1 MRRVFIS
8 YSYHDQKYA
17 EELREALAK
26 LEIGGGLDPI
36 KSQGIVLQSIREGLD
51 AADVVVVLLSQQA
64 LDSVGVN
71 FELGAAQALGKK
83 IVPIELA
90 DINLDR
96 LDFIEWDPD
105 FLDARK
111 LSPSEM
117 ARQIEELVTE
127 S

>member
-8 YSYHDQKYA
+8 HTHDDHKYA

-26 LEIGGGLDPI
+26 LEIGGGLDPV

-51 AADVVVVLLSQQA
+51 AADVVVVLLSQRS
-64 LDSVGVN
+64 LDSIWVN

-83 IVPIELA
+83 IVPIGLA
-90 DINLDR
+90 DIDIDKV
-96 LDFIEWDPD
+96 DFIEREPAL
-105 FLDARK
+105 LDARR

>member
-1 MRRVFIS
+1 MHKAFIS
-8 YSYHDQKYA
+8 YAYDDHKYA

-26 LEIGGGLDPI
+26 LDIGGGSIPI
-36 KSQGIVLQSIREGLD
+36 EPKELVLQSIRERLD
-51 AADVVVVLLSQQA
+51 AADVFVVLLSQRS
-64 LDSVGVN
+64 LDSVWVN

-90 DINLDR
+90 NIDIDK
-96 LDFIEWDPD
+96 LDFIERDRA